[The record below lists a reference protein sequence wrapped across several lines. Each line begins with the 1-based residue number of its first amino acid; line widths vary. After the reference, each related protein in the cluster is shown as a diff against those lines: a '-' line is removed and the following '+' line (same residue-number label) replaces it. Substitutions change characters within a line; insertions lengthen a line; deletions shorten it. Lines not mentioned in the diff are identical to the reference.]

1 LFIAFYRGRR
11 EAEVVGMGRAEV
23 VNGVLNGA
31 VTEVEGE
38 EMWPSKG
45 GGGGIMGGLDWLG
58 PLHGCNTP
66 CS

>member
-45 GGGGIMGGLDWLG
+45 GGEG
-58 PLHGCNTP
+58 
-66 CS
+66 

>member
-1 LFIAFYRGRR
+1 
-11 EAEVVGMGRAEV
+11 MGRAEV

-45 GGGGIMGGLDWLG
+45 GGGIMGGSIGWV
-58 PLHGCNTP
+58 HSMAVTP
-66 CS
+66 HVANLQDYINYMLKRP

>member
-45 GGGGIMGGLDWLG
+45 GGDNGGLDWLG